1 MMWDASEGMG
11 WWMVFGSVFWIIIV
25 GVVVYAFTRA
35 FEGSGQS
42 SALPQARAPETPIE
56 IAKRRYAAGEI
67 SDDEFMR
74 IRDTLAR

>member
-25 GVVVYAFTRA
+25 GVVVYAFARV
-35 FEGSGQS
+35 FESGGQA
-42 SALPQARAPETPIE
+42 SALSQASAPATPIE
-56 IAKRRYAAGEI
+56 IAQRRYAAGEI
-67 SDDEFMR
+67 NDDEFMR